1 MEEGTQWRQTQRRS
15 GRRWVCGKEMTG
27 LGFRGSDTLK
37 KKDSSDN
44 MVEQID
50 PFND

>member
-1 MEEGTQWRQTQRRS
+1 
-15 GRRWVCGKEMTG
+15 VCGKEMTR
-27 LGFRGSDTLK
+27 LWFRGSNTLK